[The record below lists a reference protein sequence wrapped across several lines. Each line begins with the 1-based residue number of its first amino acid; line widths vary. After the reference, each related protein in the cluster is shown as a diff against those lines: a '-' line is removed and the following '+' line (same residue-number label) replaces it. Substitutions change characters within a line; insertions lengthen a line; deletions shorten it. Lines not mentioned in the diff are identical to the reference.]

1 MDKAKLITRL
11 MNTFLDE
18 LQEHVRALNRESL
31 ALEKNPAEAE
41 RARRLQELL
50 RTAHSLKGAA
60 HSVDLS
66 LIEQACHGLEDL
78 LAGVRDNRVAFDSEL
93 FSLLFAMA
101 DSLEEA
107 QMRLREQRDLADS
120 PLGALLPRLE
130 AAVGIP
136 ALWPFEP
143 APRPLDAGVPLAG
156 RDAGEMPAP
165 QPPAAQEAGAPPP
178 VRSTPP
184 AEHSESGG
192 VVRPGD
198 GPPEPSVQ
206 PSGASRQPPPAA
218 LAQLPRAAIAGFVR
232 VPAEKLDALLTYSG
246 ELLVA
251 RRRVESRTSELEAIR
266 EFLGRWKTER
276 RRCDRALRTLKR
288 AENSGRSG
296 LPSMAGTG
304 DGKLLPRPAAVVL
317 GQIDDNLRRLEKDLE
332 RFAMVLTSDGRQ
344 LDQVAD
350 LLDDAVRRLRMLPFA
365 EACQGLDRL
374 VRDLARA
381 SGKEVVLLVEGGQ
394 VELDRSILEG
404 LRDPLYHLV
413 RNAVDHGIETPDQ
426 RQAAG
431 KLAQGRITLAAAL
444 RGTQVEVVVA
454 DDGRGLDLEAVRQQV
469 RQQGLGEPPDERD
482 LASCIFL
489 PGFSTASLITS
500 VSGRGVGLDVVK
512 SQVELLHGTIDLS
525 FTAGQGT
532 RFALAV
538 PLTLTTLRAL
548 LVEAGEQTFAWASTN
563 VQRLVRIGPDDIRMV
578 GGREML
584 VNGKSLLPMASLAE
598 TLGLPATT
606 AAGAGGKRPGLIVA
620 AAERRM
626 VFVVDELIAEQEI
639 VVKGLG
645 DRIRRVRNF
654 SGATILPSG
663 RIALVL
669 NAAALIRAAMSQS
682 VGPTPAPVPAMTGS
696 LARKRLLVVDDSVT
710 TRSLEKSILEAAGY
724 EVVTA
729 ADGEAGWKLLQER
742 DVDLVITDIE
752 MPRMDGFE
760 LTEAIRRSKRSHQL
774 PVILISARSS
784 DRDKARGIE
793 VGADAYI
800 VKSTFDQKELLEA
813 LGQLL

>member
-1 MDKAKLITRL
+1 VDKAKLITRL

-66 LIEQACHGLEDL
+66 LIEQTCHGLEDL

-107 QMRLREQRDLADS
+107 EMRLREQRDLADS

-136 ALWPFEP
+136 ALRPFEP

-198 GPPEPSVQ
+198 RPPEPSVQ

-251 RRRVESRTSELEAIR
+251 RRRVESRTSELDAIR

-276 RRCDRALRTLKR
+276 RRCDRALRTLKL
-288 AENSGRSG
+288 AENGGRCG
-296 LPSMAGTG
+296 VPSMAGTG

-669 NAAALIRAAMSQS
+669 HAAALIRAAMSRS

-760 LTEAIRRSKRSHQL
+760 LTEAIRRSKRSHEL

>member
-18 LQEHVRALNRESL
+18 LQEHVRALNRQSL

-60 HSVDLS
+60 RSVDLS

-107 QMRLREQRDLADS
+107 EMRLREQRDLADS

-130 AAVGIP
+130 AAVGIT
-136 ALWPFEP
+136 ALRPFEP
-143 APRPLDAGVPLAG
+143 VPRSLDAGVPLAG

-165 QPPAAQEAGAPPP
+165 QRPAPQEAGALPT
-178 VRSTPP
+178 VRLTPP

-198 GPPEPSVQ
+198 RPPEPLVQ
-206 PSGASRQPPPAA
+206 PSGASRQPPPAT

-266 EFLGRWKTER
+266 EFVGRWKTER

-288 AENSGRSG
+288 AENGGRSG

-381 SGKEVVLLVEGGQ
+381 SGKEVDLLVEGGQ

-469 RQQGLGEPPDERD
+469 RRQGLGEPPDERD

-598 TLGLPATT
+598 TLGLPAAT
-606 AAGAGGKRPGLIVA
+606 AAGPGGKRPGLIVA

-626 VFVVDELIAEQEI
+626 AFVVDELIAEQEI

-663 RIALVL
+663 RIALVP

-696 LARKRLLVVDDSVT
+696 LAKKRLLVVDDSVS

-729 ADGEAGWKLLQER
+729 ADGEAGWKLLQEQ

-760 LTEAIRRSKRSHQL
+760 LTEAIRRSKRSHEL

-800 VKSTFDQKELLEA
+800 VKSTFDQRELLEA

>member
-1 MDKAKLITRL
+1 
-11 MNTFLDE
+11 
-18 LQEHVRALNRESL
+18 
-31 ALEKNPAEAE
+31 
-41 RARRLQELL
+41 
-50 RTAHSLKGAA
+50 
-60 HSVDLS
+60 
-66 LIEQACHGLEDL
+66 
-78 LAGVRDNRVAFDSEL
+78 
-93 FSLLFAMA
+93 
-101 DSLEEA
+101 
-107 QMRLREQRDLADS
+107 MRLREQRDLADS

-130 AAVGIP
+130 AAAGIP
-136 ALWPFEP
+136 ALRPFEP

-165 QPPAAQEAGAPPP
+165 QRPAPQKAGELPT
-178 VRSTPP
+178 VRLTPP
-184 AEHSESGG
+184 AERSESGG

-198 GPPEPSVQ
+198 RPPEPSVQ

-218 LAQLPRAAIAGFVR
+218 LAQLPRPAIAGFVR
-232 VPAEKLDALLTYSG
+232 VPADKLDALLTYSG

-266 EFLGRWKTER
+266 EFVGRWKTER
-276 RRCDRALRTLKR
+276 RRFDRALRTLKR
-288 AENSGRSG
+288 AENGGRSG
-296 LPSMAGTG
+296 LPSKAGTG
-304 DGKLLPRPAAVVL
+304 DGRLLPRPAAVVL

-413 RNAVDHGIETPDQ
+413 CNAVDHGIETPDQ

-431 KLAQGRITLAAAL
+431 KPAQGRITLRAAL

-469 RQQGLGEPPDERD
+469 RQQGLGEPTDERD
-482 LASCIFL
+482 LVSCIFL

-548 LVEAGEQTFAWASTN
+548 LVEAGEQIFAWASTN
-563 VQRLVRIGPDDIRMV
+563 VQRLVRIGPHDIRMV

-606 AAGAGGKRPGLIVA
+606 AAGAGDKRPGLIVA

-626 VFVVDELIAEQEI
+626 AFVVDELIAEQEI

-682 VGPTPAPVPAMTGS
+682 VGPAPAPVPAMTGS
-696 LARKRLLVVDDSVT
+696 LAKKRLLVVDDSVT

-729 ADGEAGWKLLQER
+729 ADGEAGWKLLQEQ

-760 LTEAIRRSKRSHQL
+760 LTEAIRRSKQSHEL

>member
-1 MDKAKLITRL
+1 
-11 MNTFLDE
+11 
-18 LQEHVRALNRESL
+18 
-31 ALEKNPAEAE
+31 
-41 RARRLQELL
+41 
-50 RTAHSLKGAA
+50 
-60 HSVDLS
+60 
-66 LIEQACHGLEDL
+66 
-78 LAGVRDNRVAFDSEL
+78 
-93 FSLLFAMA
+93 
-101 DSLEEA
+101 
-107 QMRLREQRDLADS
+107 
-120 PLGALLPRLE
+120 
-130 AAVGIP
+130 
-136 ALWPFEP
+136 
-143 APRPLDAGVPLAG
+143 
-156 RDAGEMPAP
+156 
-165 QPPAAQEAGAPPP
+165 
-178 VRSTPP
+178 
-184 AEHSESGG
+184 
-192 VVRPGD
+192 
-198 GPPEPSVQ
+198 
-206 PSGASRQPPPAA
+206 
-218 LAQLPRAAIAGFVR
+218 
-232 VPAEKLDALLTYSG
+232 
-246 ELLVA
+246 
-251 RRRVESRTSELEAIR
+251 
-266 EFLGRWKTER
+266 
-276 RRCDRALRTLKR
+276 
-288 AENSGRSG
+288 
-296 LPSMAGTG
+296 
-304 DGKLLPRPAAVVL
+304 
-317 GQIDDNLRRLEKDLE
+317 
-332 RFAMVLTSDGRQ
+332 MVLTSDGRQ

-350 LLDDAVRRLRMLPFA
+350 LLDDAVRRLRMLPFV

-413 RNAVDHGIETPDQ
+413 CNAVDHGIETPDQ

-512 SQVELLHGTIDLS
+512 SRVELLHGTIDLS
-525 FTAGQGT
+525 FTPGQGT

-584 VNGKSLLPMASLAE
+584 VDGKSLLPMASLAE
-598 TLGLPATT
+598 TLGLPAAT
-606 AAGAGGKRPGLIVA
+606 AASADGKRPGLIVA

-626 VFVVDELIAEQEI
+626 AFVVDELIAEQEI

-645 DRIRRVRNF
+645 DRLRRIRNF

-669 NAAALIRAAMSQS
+669 SAAALIRAAMSQNT
-682 VGPTPAPVPAMTGS
+682 GPTPAPMQAMTCS
-696 LARKRLLVVDDSVT
+696 LAKRRLLVVDDSVT
-710 TRSLEKSILEAAGY
+710 TRSLEKNILQAAGY

-729 ADGEAGWKLLQER
+729 ADGEAGWKLLQEQ

-760 LTEAIRRSKRSHQL
+760 LTEAIRRSKRFHEL

>member
-18 LQEHVRALNRESL
+18 LQGHVRALNRESL

-60 HSVDLS
+60 RSVDLS
-66 LIEQACHGLEDL
+66 LIEEACHGLEDL

-93 FSLLFAMA
+93 FSLLFATA

-107 QMRLREQRDLADS
+107 GMRLREQRDLADS
-120 PLGALLPRLE
+120 LLGALLPRLE
-130 AAVGIP
+130 AAAGIP
-136 ALWPFEP
+136 ALRPFEP

-165 QPPAAQEAGAPPP
+165 QPPAPQEAGELPT
-178 VRSTPP
+178 VRLTPP
-184 AEHSESGG
+184 AERSESGG

-198 GPPEPSVQ
+198 RPPEPSVQ

-218 LAQLPRAAIAGFVR
+218 LAQLTRPAIAGFVR

-251 RRRVESRTSELEAIR
+251 RRRLESRTSELEAIR
-266 EFLGRWKTER
+266 EFVGRWKTER
-276 RRCDRALRTLKR
+276 RRFDRALRTLKR
-288 AENSGRSG
+288 AENGGRSG
-296 LPSMAGTG
+296 LPSKAGTG
-304 DGKLLPRPAAVVL
+304 DGRLLPRPAAVVL
-317 GQIDDNLRRLEKDLE
+317 GQIDDDLRRLEKDLE

-454 DDGRGLDLEAVRQQV
+454 DDGRGLDLEAVRQRL

-563 VQRLVRIGPDDIRMV
+563 VQRLVRIGPDDIRRV

-584 VNGKSLLPMASLAE
+584 VNGKSLLPMAALAE

-626 VFVVDELIAEQEI
+626 AFVVDELIAEQEI

-645 DRIRRVRNF
+645 DRIRRIRNF

-682 VGPTPAPVPAMTGS
+682 VGPTPAPVPAMTGRS
-696 LARKRLLVVDDSVT
+696 RRGGCSWSTTPSPRVPWRRASWRRRGTRL
-710 TRSLEKSILEAAGY
+710 
-724 EVVTA
+724 
-729 ADGEAGWKLLQER
+729 
-742 DVDLVITDIE
+742 
-752 MPRMDGFE
+752 
-760 LTEAIRRSKRSHQL
+760 
-774 PVILISARSS
+774 
-784 DRDKARGIE
+784 
-793 VGADAYI
+793 
-800 VKSTFDQKELLEA
+800 
-813 LGQLL
+813 

>member
-1 MDKAKLITRL
+1 MDI
-11 MNTFLDE
+11 
-18 LQEHVRALNRESL
+18 
-31 ALEKNPAEAE
+31 
-41 RARRLQELL
+41 
-50 RTAHSLKGAA
+50 
-60 HSVDLS
+60 S
-66 LIEQACHGLEDL
+66 LIEDACHGLEDL
-78 LAGVRDNRVAFDSEL
+78 LAGVRDDRVAFDSEL
-93 FSLLFAMA
+93 FSLLFATA

-107 QMRLREQRDLADS
+107 GMRLREQRDLADS

-136 ALWPFEP
+136 ALRPFEP

-156 RDAGEMPAP
+156 RDAGEMPVP
-165 QPPAAQEAGAPPP
+165 QPPAPQEAGAPPP
-178 VRSTPP
+178 VRLTPP
-184 AEHSESGG
+184 AERAESGG

-198 GPPEPSVQ
+198 RPPEPSVQ
-206 PSGASRQPPPAA
+206 PSGALRQPPAA

-266 EFLGRWKTER
+266 EFVGRWKTER

-288 AENSGRSG
+288 AENGGRSG
-296 LPSMAGTG
+296 LPSKAGTG

-374 VRDLARA
+374 VRDLART
-381 SGKEVVLLVEGGQ
+381 SGKEVDLLVEGGQ

-431 KLAQGRITLAAAL
+431 KLAQGRITLAAAI
-444 RGTQVEVVVA
+444 RGTQVEVVVV

-538 PLTLTTLRAL
+538 PLTLTTLRCSWSRWGSRPSPGRAPTCR
-548 LVEAGEQTFAWASTN
+548 GWCASA
-563 VQRLVRIGPDDIRMV
+563 R
-578 GGREML
+578 
-584 VNGKSLLPMASLAE
+584 
-598 TLGLPATT
+598 TT
-606 AAGAGGKRPGLIVA
+606 SEWWGAGKCSLTASRCCRWPHWPRRSACRPPRPPA
-620 AAERRM
+620 
-626 VFVVDELIAEQEI
+626 
-639 VVKGLG
+639 
-645 DRIRRVRNF
+645 
-654 SGATILPSG
+654 
-663 RIALVL
+663 
-669 NAAALIRAAMSQS
+669 RAAS
-682 VGPTPAPVPAMTGS
+682 
-696 LARKRLLVVDDSVT
+696 
-710 TRSLEKSILEAAGY
+710 
-724 EVVTA
+724 
-729 ADGEAGWKLLQER
+729 
-742 DVDLVITDIE
+742 
-752 MPRMDGFE
+752 
-760 LTEAIRRSKRSHQL
+760 
-774 PVILISARSS
+774 
-784 DRDKARGIE
+784 
-793 VGADAYI
+793 
-800 VKSTFDQKELLEA
+800 
-813 LGQLL
+813 GQA

>member
-18 LQEHVRALNRESL
+18 LQGHVRALNRESL

-60 HSVDLS
+60 RSVDLS
-66 LIEQACHGLEDL
+66 LIEEACHGLEDL
-78 LAGVRDNRVAFDSEL
+78 LAGAQDNRVAFDSEL
-93 FSLLFAMA
+93 FALLFATA

-107 QMRLREQRDLADS
+107 GMRLREQRDLADS

-130 AAVGIP
+130 AAVRISTP
-136 ALWPFEP
+136 RPLEP
-143 APRPLDAGVPLAG
+143 APRPLDAGDPLAG

-165 QPPAAQEAGAPPP
+165 QPPALQEAGAPPP
-178 VRSTPP
+178 VRLTPP
-184 AEHSESGG
+184 AERSENGG
-192 VVRPGD
+192 VVRPGAR
-198 GPPEPSVQ
+198 PPEPPEQ
-206 PSGASRQPPPAA
+206 PSGASRQQPPAA
-218 LAQLPRAAIAGFVR
+218 LAELPRPAIAGFVR

-251 RRRVESRTSELEAIR
+251 RRRVESRTSELAAIR
-266 EFLGRWKTER
+266 EFVGRWKTER
-276 RRCDRALRTLKR
+276 RRCDRALKTLKR
-288 AENSGRSG
+288 AENSGRRG
-296 LPSMAGTG
+296 LPSKAGTG
-304 DGKLLPRPAAVVL
+304 EGRLLPRPAAVVL
-317 GQIDDNLRRLEKDLE
+317 AQIDDNLRRLEKDLE
-332 RFAMVLTSDGRQ
+332 RFAKVLTGDGRQ

-365 EACQGLDRL
+365 EACQGLDRV

-381 SGKEVVLLVEGGQ
+381 SGKEIVLLVEGGQ
-394 VELDRSILEG
+394 VELDRSILED

-444 RGTQVEVVVA
+444 RGTQVEVVVM
-454 DDGRGLDLEAVRQQV
+454 DDGRGIDLEAVRQRV
-469 RQQGLGEPPDERD
+469 RQQRLGEPADERD

-584 VNGKSLLPMASLAE
+584 VNGKSLLPMASLAR
-598 TLGLPATT
+598 TLGLPAAT
-606 AAGAGGKRPGLIVA
+606 APGAGGKRPGLIVA

-626 VFVVDELIAEQEI
+626 AFVVDALIAEQEI

-645 DRIRRVRNF
+645 DRIRRIRNF

-663 RIALVL
+663 RIALLL

-682 VGPTPAPVPAMTGS
+682 VSPAPAPVPAMTGS
-696 LARKRLLVVDDSVT
+696 LAKRRLLVVDDSVT
-710 TRSLEKSILEAAGY
+710 TRTLEKSILEAAGY

-729 ADGEAGWKLLQER
+729 ADGQAGWKLLQEQ

-760 LTEAIRRSKRSHQL
+760 LTEAIRRSQRFPEL
-774 PVILISARSS
+774 PVILISARCS
-784 DRDKARGIE
+784 DRDKARGVE

-800 VKSTFDQKELLEA
+800 VKSTFDQKELLAA

>member
-18 LQEHVRALNRESL
+18 LQGHVRALNRESL
-31 ALEKNPAEAE
+31 ALEKNPPEAE
-41 RARRLQELL
+41 RAKRLQELL

-60 HSVDLS
+60 RSVDLS
-66 LIEQACHGLEDL
+66 LIEDACHGLEDL

-93 FSLLFAMA
+93 FSLLFATA

-107 QMRLREQRDLADS
+107 GMRLREQRDLADS

-136 ALWPFEP
+136 ALRPFEP
-143 APRPLDAGVPLAG
+143 APRRLDAGVPLAG

-165 QPPAAQEAGAPPP
+165 QPPAPQEAGALPT
-178 VRSTPP
+178 VRLTPP
-184 AEHSESGG
+184 AGRAESGG

-198 GPPEPSVQ
+198 RPPEPTVQ

-266 EFLGRWKTER
+266 EFVGRWKTER
-276 RRCDRALRTLKR
+276 RRWDRAVRTLKR
-288 AENSGRSG
+288 AENGGRSG
-296 LPSMAGTG
+296 LPSKDGTG
-304 DGKLLPRPAAVVL
+304 DGRLLPRSAAVVL

-469 RQQGLGEPPDERD
+469 RQQGLDEPPDERD

-538 PLTLTTLRAL
+538 PLTLTILRAL

-598 TLGLPATT
+598 TLGLPAAT

-626 VFVVDELIAEQEI
+626 AFVVDKLIAEQEI

-696 LARKRLLVVDDSVT
+696 LAKKRLLVVDDSVT

-729 ADGEAGWKLLQER
+729 ADGAAGWKLLQEQ

-760 LTEAIRRSKRSHQL
+760 LTEAIRRSKRSHEL

>member
-107 QMRLREQRDLADS
+107 EMRLREQRDLADS

-136 ALWPFEP
+136 ALRPFEP

-184 AEHSESGG
+184 TEHSESGG

-198 GPPEPSVQ
+198 RPPEPSVQ

-288 AENSGRSG
+288 AENGGRSG

-669 NAAALIRAAMSQS
+669 NAAALIRAAMSRS

-760 LTEAIRRSKRSHQL
+760 LTEAIRRSKRSHEL

>member
-1 MDKAKLITRL
+1 MAKSSKSKKPVVSATSPNKKPSPKGRKGGDKVFMQNDELYRLFVDSIKDYAILMLDPTGHVLSWNPGAELLKGYHADEIIGKHFSIFYLREDVEHGKPEMELRVATNENRFEDEGWRVRKDGSRFWASVIFTALRDETQRLVGFGKITRDL
-11 MNTFLDE
+11 TGRWQAEETLRSQVQLLDLASDSVMIRDLDDRIVYWNKGSERLYGWKKEHVLGQVVYTFLQTE
-18 LQEHVRALNRESL
+18 FPRPKAEI
-31 ALEKNPAEAE
+31 LE
-41 RARRLQELL
+41 
-50 RTAHSLKGAA
+50 T
-60 HSVDLS
+60 
-66 LIEQACHGLEDL
+66 
-78 LAGVRDNRVAFDSEL
+78 F
-93 FSLLFAMA
+93 
-101 DSLEEA
+101 
-107 QMRLREQRDLADS
+107 LRE
-120 PLGALLPRLE
+120 
-130 AAVGIP
+130 
-136 ALWPFEP
+136 
-143 APRPLDAGVPLAG
+143 G
-156 RDAGEMPAP
+156 RWE
-165 QPPAAQEAGAPPP
+165 
-178 VRSTPP
+178 
-184 AEHSESGG
+184 
-192 VVRPGD
+192 
-198 GPPEPSVQ
+198 
-206 PSGASRQPPPAA
+206 
-218 LAQLPRAAIAGFVR
+218 
-232 VPAEKLDALLTYSG
+232 G
-246 ELLVA
+246 ELIVA

-288 AENSGRSG
+288 AENGGRSG

-489 PGFSTASLITS
+489 PGFSTASLITR

-532 RFALAV
+532 WFALAV

-669 NAAALIRAAMSQS
+669 NAAALIRAAMSRS

-760 LTEAIRRSKRSHQL
+760 LTEAIRRSKRSHEL

>member
-1 MDKAKLITRL
+1 MDKAKLIARL

-18 LQEHVRALNRESL
+18 LQEHVRVLNRESL

-60 HSVDLS
+60 RSVDLS
-66 LIEQACHGLEDL
+66 LIEEACHGLEDL

-107 QMRLREQRDLADS
+107 GMRLREQRDLADS

-136 ALWPFEP
+136 ALRPFEP

-165 QPPAAQEAGAPPP
+165 QRPAPQEAGELPT
-178 VRSTPP
+178 VRLTPP
-184 AEHSESGG
+184 AERSESGG

-198 GPPEPSVQ
+198 RPHEPSVQ
-206 PSGASRQPPPAA
+206 PSGASRQPPAA
-218 LAQLPRAAIAGFVR
+218 LAQLPRPAIAGFVR

-266 EFLGRWKTER
+266 EFVGRWKTER
-276 RRCDRALRTLKR
+276 RRFDRALRTLKR
-288 AENSGRSG
+288 AENGGRSG
-296 LPSMAGTG
+296 LPSKAGTG
-304 DGKLLPRPAAVVL
+304 DGRLLPRPAAVVL

-381 SGKEVVLLVEGGQ
+381 SGKEVDLLVEGGQ

-489 PGFSTASLITS
+489 PGFSTASLITN

-598 TLGLPATT
+598 TLGLPAAT

-626 VFVVDELIAEQEI
+626 AFVVDELIAEQEI

-696 LARKRLLVVDDSVT
+696 LAKRRLLVVDDSVT

-729 ADGEAGWKLLQER
+729 ADGEAAWKLLQEQ

-760 LTEAIRRSKRSHQL
+760 LTEAIRRSKRSHEL

-800 VKSTFDQKELLEA
+800 AKSTFDQKELLET

>member
-18 LQEHVRALNRESL
+18 LQGHVRALNRESL

-107 QMRLREQRDLADS
+107 EMRLREQRDLADS

-136 ALWPFEP
+136 ALRPFEP

-184 AEHSESGG
+184 AEHSESDG

-198 GPPEPSVQ
+198 RPPEPSVQ
-206 PSGASRQPPPAA
+206 PSGASRQPPPAV
-218 LAQLPRAAIAGFVR
+218 AQLPRAAIAGFVR

-288 AENSGRSG
+288 AENGGRSG

-317 GQIDDNLRRLEKDLE
+317 GQIDDYMRRLEKDLE
-332 RFAMVLTSDGRQ
+332 RFAMLLTSDGRQ

-374 VRDLARA
+374 VRNLARA

-413 RNAVDHGIETPDQ
+413 RNAVDHGIEAPDQ

-584 VNGKSLLPMASLAE
+584 VNDKSLLPMASLAE

-626 VFVVDELIAEQEI
+626 AFVVDELIAEQEI
-639 VVKGLG
+639 MVKGLG
-645 DRIRRVRNF
+645 DRIRRVRSF

-760 LTEAIRRSKRSHQL
+760 LTEAIRRSKRSHEL

>member
-1 MDKAKLITRL
+1 VDKAKLITRL

-107 QMRLREQRDLADS
+107 EMRLREQRDLADS

-136 ALWPFEP
+136 ALRPFEP

-198 GPPEPSVQ
+198 RPPEPSVQ

-251 RRRVESRTSELEAIR
+251 RRRVESRTSELDAIR

-276 RRCDRALRTLKR
+276 RRCDRALRTLKL
-288 AENSGRSG
+288 AENGGRCG
-296 LPSMAGTG
+296 VPSMAGTG

-454 DDGRGLDLEAVRQQV
+454 DDGRGLDLEAV

-760 LTEAIRRSKRSHQL
+760 LTEAIRRSKRSHEL

>member
-1 MDKAKLITRL
+1 VDKAKLITRL

-107 QMRLREQRDLADS
+107 EMRLREQRDLADS

-136 ALWPFEP
+136 ALRPFEP

-198 GPPEPSVQ
+198 RPPEPSVQ

-251 RRRVESRTSELEAIR
+251 RRRVESRTSELDAIR

-276 RRCDRALRTLKR
+276 RRCDRALRTLKL
-288 AENSGRSG
+288 AENGGRCG
-296 LPSMAGTG
+296 VPSMAGTG

-760 LTEAIRRSKRSHQL
+760 LTEAIRRSKRSHEL

>member
-1 MDKAKLITRL
+1 VDKAKLIKRL

-18 LQEHVRALNRESL
+18 LQEHVRALNRELL
-31 ALEKNPAEAE
+31 ALEKNPVEAE
-41 RARRLQELL
+41 RARSLQELL

-60 HSVDLS
+60 RSVDLS

-78 LAGVRDNRVAFDSEL
+78 LAGARDNRVAFGSEL
-93 FSLLFAMA
+93 FSLLFATA
-101 DSLEEA
+101 DALEEA
-107 QMRLREQRDLADS
+107 GMRLREQRDLADS

-130 AAVGIP
+130 AAVGVTAP
-136 ALWPFEP
+136 RPFEP
-143 APRPLDAGVPLAG
+143 VPHPLDAGVPLAG
-156 RDAGEMPAP
+156 RDAGEMSAP
-165 QPPAAQEAGAPPP
+165 QPPAAPPAGAPPP
-178 VRSTPP
+178 VLLTPP
-184 AEHSESGG
+184 AQRYE
-192 VVRPGD
+192 GD
-198 GPPEPSVQ
+198 VLRQGARPPEPSVQ
-206 PSGASRQPPPAA
+206 PSGAARPTAPAA
-218 LAQLPRAAIAGFVR
+218 AVALPRPASAGFVR

-251 RRRVESRTSELEAIR
+251 RRRVGPRTNELAAIQ
-266 EFLGRWKTER
+266 EFVGRWKTEW
-276 RRCDRALRTLKR
+276 RRCDKALLTLKR
-288 AENSGRSG
+288 AENGGRSG
-296 LPSMAGTG
+296 LPSKAGTG
-304 DGKLLPRPAAVVL
+304 VGPLLPRPAAVVL

-332 RFAMVLTSDGRQ
+332 RFARLLTGDGRQ

-374 VRDLARA
+374 VRDLALA
-381 SGKEVVLLVEGGQ
+381 SGKEVVLVVEGGQ

-413 RNAVDHGIETPDQ
+413 RNAVDHGIETPEA

-431 KLAQGRITLAAAL
+431 KLARGRITLAAAL
-444 RGTQVEVVVA
+444 KGAQVEVVVA

-469 RQQGLGEPPDERD
+469 RQRRLGEPCDERD

-489 PGFSTASLITS
+489 PGLSTASLVTS

-512 SQVELLHGTIDLS
+512 SQVESLHGTIDLS
-525 FTAGQGT
+525 FTAGHGT

-548 LVEAGEQTFAWASTN
+548 LVEAGEQTFVWASTN

-584 VNGKSLLPMASLAE
+584 VNGKSLLPLASLAE
-598 TLGLPATT
+598 TLGLPAST
-606 AAGAGGKRPGLIVA
+606 AVGAGGKRPGLIVA

-626 VFVVDELIAEQEI
+626 AFVVDELVAEQEI

-645 DRIRRVRNF
+645 ARIRRAHNF

-682 VGPTPAPVPAMTGS
+682 AGPTLVPVPAMTAS
-696 LARKRLLVVDDSVT
+696 LAKKRLLVVDDSIT
-710 TRSLEKSILEAAGY
+710 TRTLEKSILEAAGY

-729 ADGEAGWKLLQER
+729 ADGEAGWKLLQEQ

-760 LTEAIRRSKRSHQL
+760 LTEAIRRSKRSHEL
-774 PVILISARSS
+774 PVILISARCS
-784 DRDKARGIE
+784 DPDKARGIE

-800 VKSTFDQKELLEA
+800 VKSTFDQKELLET

>member
-1 MDKAKLITRL
+1 MDKAKLIARL

-18 LQEHVRALNRESL
+18 LQEHVRVLNRESL
-31 ALEKNPAEAE
+31 ALEKTPAEAE

-60 HSVDLS
+60 RSVDLS
-66 LIEQACHGLEDL
+66 LIEDACHGLEDL

-107 QMRLREQRDLADS
+107 GMRLREQRDLADS

-136 ALWPFEP
+136 ALRPFDP
-143 APRPLDAGVPLAG
+143 APRPLDAGVPLAS

-165 QPPAAQEAGAPPP
+165 QPPAPQEAGALPT
-178 VRSTPP
+178 VRLTPP

-198 GPPEPSVQ
+198 RPPEPSVQ
-206 PSGASRQPPPAA
+206 PSGALRQPPAA

-266 EFLGRWKTER
+266 EFVGRWKTER
-276 RRCDRALRTLKR
+276 RRFDRAQRTLKR
-288 AENSGRSG
+288 AGNGGRSG
-296 LPSMAGTG
+296 LRSMAGTG
-304 DGKLLPRPAAVVL
+304 DGRLLPRPAAVVL

-381 SGKEVVLLVEGGQ
+381 SGKEVDLLVEGGQ

-404 LRDPLYHLV
+404 LRGPLYHLV

-500 VSGRGVGLDVVK
+500 ISGRGVGLDVVK

-548 LVEAGEQTFAWASTN
+548 LVKAGEQTFAWASTN

-620 AAERRM
+620 AVERRM
-626 VFVVDELIAEQEI
+626 AFVVDELIAEQEI

-682 VGPTPAPVPAMTGS
+682 IGPTPAPVPAMTCS
-696 LARKRLLVVDDSVT
+696 LAKRRLLVVDDSVT

-724 EVVTA
+724 KVVTA
-729 ADGEAGWKLLQER
+729 ADGEAAWKLLQEQ

-760 LTEAIRRSKRSHQL
+760 LTEAIRRSKRSHEL

-800 VKSTFDQKELLEA
+800 VKSTFDQKELLET

>member
-1 MDKAKLITRL
+1 VDKAKLITRL

-66 LIEQACHGLEDL
+66 LIEQTCHGLEDL

-107 QMRLREQRDLADS
+107 EMRLREQRDLADS

-136 ALWPFEP
+136 ALRPFEP

-198 GPPEPSVQ
+198 RPPEPSVQ

-288 AENSGRSG
+288 AENGDRSG
-296 LPSMAGTG
+296 LPSMAGTS

-548 LVEAGEQTFAWASTN
+548 LVEAGEQSFAWASTN

-760 LTEAIRRSKRSHQL
+760 LTEAIRRSKRSHEL

>member
-18 LQEHVRALNRESL
+18 LQGHVRVLNRESL
-31 ALEKNPAEAE
+31 ALEKNPAEPE
-41 RARRLQELL
+41 RANRLQELL

-60 HSVDLS
+60 RSVDLS
-66 LIEQACHGLEDL
+66 LIEEACHGLEDL

-93 FSLLFAMA
+93 FSLLFATA

-107 QMRLREQRDLADS
+107 GMRLREQRDLADS
-120 PLGALLPRLE
+120 PLGALRPRLE

-136 ALWPFEP
+136 ARRPFEP

-156 RDAGEMPAP
+156 RDAGELPAP
-165 QPPAAQEAGAPPP
+165 QPPAPREAGAPPP
-178 VRSTPP
+178 VRLTSP
-184 AEHSESGG
+184 AERAESGG
-192 VVRPGD
+192 AVRPGD
-198 GPPEPSVQ
+198 RPPEPSVQ

-218 LAQLPRAAIAGFVR
+218 LAQLPRPAIAGFVR

-266 EFLGRWKTER
+266 EFVGRWKTER

-288 AENSGRSG
+288 AENRGRSG
-296 LPSMAGTG
+296 LPSKDGTG
-304 DGKLLPRPAAVVL
+304 DGRLSPRPAAVVL
-317 GQIDDNLRRLEKDLE
+317 GRIDDNLRRLEKDLE
-332 RFAMVLTSDGRQ
+332 RFAMVLTRDGRQ

-365 EACQGLDRL
+365 EACQDLDRL

-444 RGTQVEVVVA
+444 RGTHVEVVVA
-454 DDGRGLDLEAVRQQV
+454 DDGRGLDLEAVRQRV
-469 RQQGLGEPPDERD
+469 RQQGLGEPPNERD

-500 VSGRGVGLDVVK
+500 VSDRGVGLDVVK
-512 SQVELLHGTIDLS
+512 SQVELLHGTTDLS

-548 LVEAGEQTFAWASTN
+548 LVAAGEQTFAWASTN

-598 TLGLPATT
+598 TLGLSATT

-626 VFVVDELIAEQEI
+626 AFVVDELIAEQEI

-696 LARKRLLVVDDSVT
+696 LAKRRLLVVDDSVT

-729 ADGEAGWKLLQER
+729 ADGEAGWKLLQEQN
-742 DVDLVITDIE
+742 VNLVITDIE
-752 MPRMDGFE
+752 LPRMDGFE
-760 LTEAIRRSKRSHQL
+760 LTEAIRRSKRSHEL
-774 PVILISARSS
+774 PVILISARSN

>member
-1 MDKAKLITRL
+1 VDKAKLITRL

-107 QMRLREQRDLADS
+107 EMRLREQRDLADS

-136 ALWPFEP
+136 ALRPFEP

-198 GPPEPSVQ
+198 RPPEPSVQ

-251 RRRVESRTSELEAIR
+251 RRRVESRTSELDAIR

-276 RRCDRALRTLKR
+276 RRCDRALRTLKL
-288 AENSGRSG
+288 AENGGRCG
-296 LPSMAGTG
+296 VPSMAGTG

-626 VFVVDELIAEQEI
+626 AFVVDELIAEQEI

-669 NAAALIRAAMSQS
+669 HAAALIRAAMSRS

-760 LTEAIRRSKRSHQL
+760 LTEAIRRSKRSHEL

>member
-18 LQEHVRALNRESL
+18 LQGHVRALNRESL
-31 ALEKNPAEAE
+31 ALEKNPPEAE
-41 RARRLQELL
+41 RAKRLQELL

-60 HSVDLS
+60 RSVDLS
-66 LIEQACHGLEDL
+66 LIEDACHGLEDL

-93 FSLLFAMA
+93 FSLLFATA

-107 QMRLREQRDLADS
+107 AMRLREQRDLADS

-136 ALWPFEP
+136 ALRPFEP
-143 APRPLDAGVPLAG
+143 APRRLDAGVPLAG

-165 QPPAAQEAGAPPP
+165 QPPAPQEAGALPT
-178 VRSTPP
+178 VRLTPP
-184 AEHSESGG
+184 AGRAESGG

-198 GPPEPSVQ
+198 RPPEPTVQ

-266 EFLGRWKTER
+266 EFVGRWKTER
-276 RRCDRALRTLKR
+276 RRWDRAVRTLKR
-288 AENSGRSG
+288 AENGGRSG
-296 LPSMAGTG
+296 LPSKDGTG
-304 DGKLLPRPAAVVL
+304 DGRLLPRSAAVVL

-482 LASCIFL
+482 LATCIFL

-538 PLTLTTLRAL
+538 PLTLTILRAL
-548 LVEAGEQTFAWASTN
+548 LVEAGEQTFAWASTS

-598 TLGLPATT
+598 TLGLPAAT

-626 VFVVDELIAEQEI
+626 AFVVDELIAEQEI
-639 VVKGLG
+639 VVRGLG

-696 LARKRLLVVDDSVT
+696 LAKKRLLVVDDSVT

-729 ADGEAGWKLLQER
+729 ADGAAGWKLLQEQ

-760 LTEAIRRSKRSHQL
+760 LTEAIRRSKRSHEL

>member
-1 MDKAKLITRL
+1 VDKAKLITRL

-18 LQEHVRALNRESL
+18 LQEHVRSLNRELL
-31 ALEKNPAEAE
+31 ALEKNPPETE

-60 HSVDLS
+60 RSVDVS
-66 LIEQACHGLEDL
+66 LIEEACHALEEL
-78 LAGVRDNRVAFDSEL
+78 LAGARDDRVAVDSEL
-93 FSLLFAMA
+93 FSLLFAVA
-101 DSLEEA
+101 DGLEEA
-107 QMRLREQRDLADS
+107 GMRLREQRDLADS

-130 AAVGIP
+130 AATGNSEP
-136 ALWPFEP
+136 WPLEGVSRLF
-143 APRPLDAGVPLAG
+143 DAGLALAG
-156 RDAGEMPAP
+156 RDAGAVRAPEPPAP
-165 QPPAAQEAGAPPP
+165 LEAAAPPP
-178 VRSTPP
+178 YHLTPP
-184 AEHSESGG
+184 VERFRTGG
-192 VVRPGD
+192 VERPGAHP
-198 GPPEPSVQ
+198 GEPSVQ
-206 PSGASRQPPPAA
+206 PSGASGRAPPATAAA
-218 LAQLPRAAIAGFVR
+218 LPQPASAGFVR

-251 RRRVESRTSELEAIR
+251 RRRVASRTDELAVIR
-266 EFLGRWKTER
+266 EFVARWKTEW
-276 RRCDRALRTLKR
+276 RRCARALLRLKR
-288 AENSGRSG
+288 AENGGRNS
-296 LPSMAGTG
+296 LRPQAGTG
-304 DGKLLPRPAAVVL
+304 NGRMLPGPAAVAL
-317 GQIDDNLRRLEKDLE
+317 GQIDDNLRRLDKDLE
-332 RFAMVLTSDGRQ
+332 HFAKVVTGDGRQ
-344 LDQVAD
+344 LDQMAD

-413 RNAVDHGIETPDQ
+413 RNAVDHGIEAPDL

-431 KLAQGRITLAAAL
+431 KPAGGRITLAAAL

-469 RQQGLGEPPDERD
+469 QKQRLSEPHDERD

-489 PGFSTASLITS
+489 PGFSTSSKITS

-512 SQVELLHGTIDLS
+512 SQVESLHGTIDLS
-525 FTAGQGT
+525 FTAGYGT

-548 LVEAGEQTFAWASTN
+548 LVLAGSQTFAWASTN
-563 VQRLVRIGPDDIRMV
+563 VQRLVRIGPDDSRMV
-578 GGREML
+578 GGREVL
-584 VNGKSLLPMASLAE
+584 VDGKSLLPMASLAE
-598 TLGLPATT
+598 TLGLPAAA
-606 AAGAGGKRPGLIVA
+606 AAGAGGKRPALIVA

-626 VFVVDELIAEQEI
+626 AFFVDELIAEQEI

-645 DRIRRVRNF
+645 DRIRRIPYF

-682 VGPTPAPVPAMTGS
+682 ARPTPALVPATTTS
-696 LARKRLLVVDDSVT
+696 LAKKRLLVVDDSVT
-710 TRSLEKSILEAAGY
+710 TRTLEKTILEGAGY

-729 ADGEAGWKLLQER
+729 SNGEAAWKLLQEQ

-760 LTEAIRRSKRSHQL
+760 LTEAIRRSPRSQAL
-774 PVILISARSS
+774 PVILISARCS